1 MSEQNEIHQHS
12 GWLIPVGLIAV
23 TAALSGVFLLYYLRP
38 VPAPFRDNRPT
49 SAVTM
54 VDVSVRG
61 LSLHI
66 PARYIESRSARGG
79 GDQDVV
85 PLFAALPD
93 LRGYSDAEATLFAS
107 NAPDSPIVHI
117 LVRADTN
124 GLDAESRFNRIYMP
138 YVIDPKGEA
147 ASFGLTRYIFRSD
160 SGYGRSD
167 LFVGNN
173 VGLLLLCERPAQD
186 LPGPNC
192 LATDRPI
199 ATGVILSYRFKRAQL
214 SHWQAI
220 SRDVNR
226 LVSSFRKET
235 KPG

>member
-1 MSEQNEIHQHS
+1 
-12 GWLIPVGLIAV
+12 
-23 TAALSGVFLLYYLRP
+23 
-38 VPAPFRDNRPT
+38 
-49 SAVTM
+49 M

-107 NAPDSPIVHI
+107 NAPDSPVVHI

-124 GLDAESRFNRIYMP
+124 GLDAESRLARIYMP

-147 ASFGLTRYIFRSD
+147 ASFGLTHYIFRSD

-173 VGLLLLCERPAQD
+173 VASSVLVRASGPGPAQPQLPGDRPADRDWRQPV
-186 LPGPNC
+186 LSLQARPT
-192 LATDRPI
+192 LALASDQP
-199 ATGVILSYRFKRAQL
+199 
-214 SHWQAI
+214 
-220 SRDVNR
+220 
-226 LVSSFRKET
+226 
-235 KPG
+235 